1 MVFLQQGSFCESVHR
16 IHNISFEYSLE
27 LVCRVYNN
35 RFQMTLGRYLLL
47 SERRRRRVSIL
58 LDVLNPQPFFYT
70 GVWRWRRRHGV
81 EHLTELTWGEVREVI
96 ALVSSGEL
104 SQLIEAFK
112 LVYKIQYPARVN
124 VYRFYACVKFLTIE
138 VNRVLAQEREEL
150 RGEDFV
156 NQGIMEQAG
165 ASSLERFS
173 ELGVIDFL
181 AGGDILKY
189 EQIESLPYNTVYY
202 TLLYKTMKKNVEARI
217 LKIMNR

>member
-1 MVFLQQGSFCESVHR
+1 M
-16 IHNISFEYSLE
+16 
-27 LVCRVYNN
+27 
-35 RFQMTLGRYLLL
+35 
-47 SERRRRRVSIL
+47 
-58 LDVLNPQPFFYT
+58 
-70 GVWRWRRRHGV
+70 
-81 EHLTELTWGEVREVI
+81 
-96 ALVSSGEL
+96 
-104 SQLIEAFK
+104 
-112 LVYKIQYPARVN
+112 
-124 VYRFYACVKFLTIE
+124 
-138 VNRVLAQEREEL
+138 NRVLAQEREEL

>member
-16 IHNISFEYSLE
+16 IHNISFEYP
-27 LVCRVYNN
+27 VVYNN

-58 LDVLNPQPFFYT
+58 LEVLSPQPFFYT
-70 GVWRWRRRHGV
+70 GVWKWKRRHG
-81 EHLTELTWGEVREVI
+81 
-96 ALVSSGEL
+96 
-104 SQLIEAFK
+104 
-112 LVYKIQYPARVN
+112 VYKIQYPARVN

-150 RGEDFV
+150 RGEDFG

-202 TLLYKTMKKNVEARI
+202 TLLYKTMKKNVEARM